1 MKEKGRDCHWDL
13 DRKWMNESGGVN
25 VKRKQVGEEKEEEEL
40 EKFEN

>member
-1 MKEKGRDCHWDL
+1 
-13 DRKWMNESGGVN
+13 MNESGGVN